1 MIPLVLCGRS
11 LSSCT
16 CFLPLILMQASWI
29 KCPHFDQWQKTY
41 CKQIMLIPA
50 GVGEF
55 LQAFFIAII
64 CHKALKALRALWLCW
79 SSLLIGPCL
88 DSNEHPWP
96 YSRVHNRE
104 RGFCS
109 ERRLLRETVLQCVPE
124 CHALSRLHYQHHHK
138 AYLHCQI
145 CRLMHAFFFAARST
159 R

>member
-1 MIPLVLCGRS
+1 MIPFVLCGRS

-16 CFLPLILMQASWI
+16 CCLPLILIQPSWLVLV
-29 KCPHFDQWQKTY
+29 
-41 CKQIMLIPA
+41 LINDRRHT
-50 GVGEF
+50 VHESCWEF
-55 LQAFFIAII
+55 LQAFFVAIV

-104 RGFCS
+104 RGSCS